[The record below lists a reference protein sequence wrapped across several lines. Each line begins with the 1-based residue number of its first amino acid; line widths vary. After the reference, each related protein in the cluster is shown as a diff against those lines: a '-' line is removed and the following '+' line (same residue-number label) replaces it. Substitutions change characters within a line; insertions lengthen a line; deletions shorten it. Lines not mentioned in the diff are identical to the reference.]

1 MDYGAYTFVCFI
13 KKKKQDFF
21 IRMWYIKIMLL
32 LFNRR
37 KIFLKCKLPIFAEI
51 KLKGS
56 NFTPYYL
63 P

>member
-1 MDYGAYTFVCFI
+1 M
-13 KKKKQDFF
+13 
-21 IRMWYIKIMLL
+21 RL

-56 NFTPYYL
+56 NFTPYFVPLLNMNKMKVFNLVYKIKN
-63 P
+63 PKTDRQMAYI